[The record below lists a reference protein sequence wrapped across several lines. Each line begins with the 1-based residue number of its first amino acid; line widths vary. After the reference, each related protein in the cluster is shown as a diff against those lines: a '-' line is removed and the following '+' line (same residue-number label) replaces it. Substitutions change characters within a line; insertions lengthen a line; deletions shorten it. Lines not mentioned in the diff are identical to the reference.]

1 MFRMIKAIIAFAIVL
16 GLVATGTTFAATYEM
31 SRDFQNVKTVSLQTH
46 GGDCIVKNGTDGQV
60 TVEVRYDFRPGQTYE
75 PIFTTSGTKLDL
87 KEVVSENFSGNSS
100 WTVMVPAGT
109 KVDFVSESGNFSVN
123 RAEGVFTA
131 KTSGS
136 IDLEKCQGTFMLHT
150 TDGDIAADGLEL
162 TGPSELIT
170 ENGAVSIGLKS
181 SPEHDLT
188 VASASQNVLLD
199 YNGNPVRGRIEMTCR
214 AHGGQIKAPFAFET
228 DEKFEK
234 DRISYIRKAVSMKGT
249 SPVIAVETASARA
262 ELKR

>member
-1 MFRMIKAIIAFAIVL
+1 MFKSVRAIITFAIVF
-16 GLVATGTTFAATYEM
+16 GLVAAGTSFAGTYEM
-31 SRDFQNVKTVSLQTH
+31 SRIFPNVKTVSLQTH

-75 PIFTTSGTKLDL
+75 PVLTANGSQLDL
-87 KEVVSENFSGNSS
+87 KEVVSENFSGYSS
-100 WTVMVPAGT
+100 WTVMVPTGT
-109 KVDFVSESGNFSVN
+109 KVEFVSESGDFSVN

-136 IDLEKCQGTFMLHT
+136 IDLEKCQGTFSLHT
-150 TDGDIAADGLEL
+150 TEGDIDANGLEI
-162 TGPSELIT
+162 TGPSELTT
-170 ENGAVSIGLKS
+170 EKGMVSIELKS

-188 VASASQNVLLD
+188 VASAAKNVLLD
-199 YNGNPVRGRIEMTCR
+199 YNGNPVRGRIEMICR
-214 AHGGQIKAPFAFET
+214 AHGGQIKAPFSFET

-234 DRISYIRKAVSMKGT
+234 DRISYIRKAVSMKGS